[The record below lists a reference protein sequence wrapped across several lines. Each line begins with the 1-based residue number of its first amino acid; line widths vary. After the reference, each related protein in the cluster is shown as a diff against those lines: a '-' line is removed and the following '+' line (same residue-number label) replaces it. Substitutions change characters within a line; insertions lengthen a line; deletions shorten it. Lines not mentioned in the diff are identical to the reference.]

1 MSWGTLVLACQRL
14 HRRVDIIL
22 RDDVTIRHFRADVVS
37 ELWLCDGRVGK
48 ARGEIQAILRHLSK
62 RC

>member
-1 MSWGTLVLACQRL
+1 MLVLACQRL

-22 RDDVTIRHFRADVVS
+22 RDDVAMRNFRADVVS
-37 ELWLCDGRVGK
+37 ELCDRRVGK
-48 ARGEIQAILRHLSK
+48 GRAGLQAIGRHLSK